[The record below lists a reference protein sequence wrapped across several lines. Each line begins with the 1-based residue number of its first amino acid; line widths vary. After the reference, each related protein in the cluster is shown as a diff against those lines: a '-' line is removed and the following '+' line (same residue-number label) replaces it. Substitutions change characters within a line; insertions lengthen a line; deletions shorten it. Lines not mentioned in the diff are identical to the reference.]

1 MAIEQLP
8 DGRWKVDVEPIK
20 GKRFRKTFKTKAEA
34 MRFEATCRA
43 KVIDAPT
50 WSPKP
55 KDRRRL
61 TDLIDRWATLH
72 AHTLTDGEARRRLL
86 DTLAKDLGNPIAFKL
101 TGNEYAEYRT
111 NALKAGAN
119 PKTLNNRLG
128 YLRSVFNV
136 LHQLGEIDYA
146 NPLERVR
153 PLRLQEKELAYLTD
167 QQIEALFTTI
177 HGYCRT
183 PHVAMIAA
191 ICLATGARWGEAQA
205 LTPDKVRNQ
214 LVTFVNTKGKRI
226 RSIPIAQEL
235 ETQIQHHFKQHGLF
249 SKCLNSFD
257 KALAESRL
265 PVPAGQSSH
274 VLRHTF
280 ASHFVMNGGNI
291 LTLQKILGH
300 TTLAMTVRYAHLAPD
315 HLQEAVRL
323 GPLKSFMQIFRQPK

>member
-86 DTLAKDLGNPIAFKL
+86 DTLVKDLGNPIAFKL